1 MGSLRSPRAP
11 SRKVYPSFWTNC
23 EGGRLE
29 PLSTFLDK
37 LRMERT
43 RSGFP
48 SIKVEAS
55 TCGQSRDFEA
65 ISWAYGGA
73 RRLIV
78 LAYRARSPIFWIKVD
93 GVGWG
98 RLGARREA
106 QAPTGPRARPREAGH
121 LGADF
126 SQEDQRAK
134 ASTAQVGSRDRGRGA
149 WTMGQRG
156 RPASL
161 TRGKKG
167 GRRAIGAGYRRGA
180 RSGAS
185 ITGRPQARRANSTE
199 QISGE
204 HLTP

>member
-1 MGSLRSPRAP
+1 MGSLRVPRAP

-37 LRMERT
+37 LRRSPR

-48 SIKVEAS
+48 SIKVEAL

-65 ISWAYGGA
+65 ISWGWRWG
-73 RRLIV
+73 RILIV
-78 LAYRARSPIFWIKVD
+78 LAYRAR
-93 GVGWG
+93 WG
-98 RLGARREA
+98 RERERGGRA
-106 QAPTGPRARPREAGH
+106 QAPNGPRARPREAGH
-121 LGADF
+121 LAADF

-134 ASTAQVGSRDRGRGA
+134 GSTAQVKSRDRVGGA
-149 WTMGQRG
+149 WAMGQRG

-161 TRGKKG
+161 TRGRKG

-204 HLTP
+204 HLAP